1 MQPKKILTPA
11 DKFLLKLSSIW
22 QCLFNNV
29 FIYTEVLI
37 NLYFVHI
44 LSVHIKSI
52 LAVVINCEDTLPAL
66 ICVSWRMITEWKNTI
81 VHTLIWDLE
90 DRLSLCRGIVCCKK
104 IQIHT
109 VVRHFLLHW
118 KWNYGEKSWGYLT
131 VGSLFNQQVQSQV
144 LKSNNLSCTCSICL
158 IYLAVY

>member
-22 QCLFNNV
+22 QHLFNNV

-52 LAVVINCEDTLPAL
+52 LAVVINCEDTLPAS

-81 VHTLIWDLE
+81 VHTLSWDLE
-90 DRLSLCRGIVCCKK
+90 DRLSLCWGIVCCKK
-104 IQIHT
+104 IQIQYSCKT
-109 VVRHFLLHW
+109 LSFTLEMKLW
-118 KWNYGEKSWGYLT
+118 WEKLRISYCWLT
-131 VGSLFNQQVQSQV
+131 FQSASS
-144 LKSNNLSCTCSICL
+144 KSSP
-158 IYLAVY
+158 